1 MSEKEIL
8 ATDGAVELAEEL
20 GIDLSEVKGSG
31 DEGKIY
37 KKDVESVIA
46 EESLSIED
54 GDLEDGRKFK
64 TIFRTTSSRG
74 DYQGGAF
81 PAYQIDAYLSSFLEE
96 GYELVNT
103 HYLGN
108 NEYGYSF
115 AYFLVK

>member
-8 ATDGAVELAEEL
+8 ATDGALELAEQVGIEL
-20 GIDLSEVKGSG
+20 SKVEGSG
-31 DEGKIY
+31 EDGKIY

-46 EESLSIED
+46 ENSLSMEGED
-54 GDLEDGRKFK
+54 FDEGRKVK
-64 TIFRTTSSRG
+64 TVLRTTSSKG
-74 DYQGGAF
+74 SYEGGAF
-81 PAYQIDAYLSSFLEE
+81 PAHQIDAYLSSFLEE